1 MVLIKNSRNICY
13 KCEIIIDDKNYSSEH
28 IILNACGGRLKS
40 DKLLCKK
47 CNSDFG
53 NSFDSELANDLNPLA
68 NLLRINRDRGFPQK
82 IEGKGVYNGLE
93 YYLEHDGKIS
103 LKKPII
109 IENDIHN
116 DDISK
121 RKINV
126 KALNKKNLNQVLKGL
141 KRKYPDLDILKAEE
155 EINHKNELFDEPL
168 NIKMSIGGSDTFKS
182 ITKTAINF
190 YILNGGKRNEIKHL
204 FNYLDGKE
212 NLEIVWFY
220 YSNLNVYEYKNDEI
234 THVLKIVG
242 KADEKILYAYVELF
256 NTHCFIIKLSENYS
270 EPDMD
275 VDYIFNIHN
284 NEVNFNLTTLDL
296 SRKELI
302 NLFIKKEEKP
312 YLKMQDRANR
322 VLNIAHKNDIKR
334 ELSKSIDKILNKHIG
349 EKMNDTILKQL
360 EDEFARIIKPLVNYK

>member
-1 MVLIKNSRNICY
+1 M
-13 KCEIIIDDKNYSSEH
+13 
-28 IILNACGGRLKS
+28 
-40 DKLLCKK
+40 
-47 CNSDFG
+47 
-53 NSFDSELANDLNPLA
+53 
-68 NLLRINRDRGFPQK
+68 
-82 IEGKGVYNGLE
+82 
-93 YYLEHDGKIS
+93 
-103 LKKPII
+103 
-109 IENDIHN
+109 
-116 DDISK
+116 
-121 RKINV
+121 
-126 KALNKKNLNQVLKGL
+126 